1 MCSFHGGFE
10 APYSPISPPLKLQ
23 TMNRLISKYK
33 LLLCCLPIIIGAT
46 VATKGPRFH
55 TNLTAAKQL
64 AATEGKLYL
73 VDFTAKWCMPCQWME
88 ETTFADQ
95 RVINYMKDNYVAVK
109 IDIDDFD
116 GFAYKQL
123 YEIKKLPSILIFNSK
138 GVLLEQYTGS
148 HAPSGLLK
156 ILEEHN
162 SPKNR
167 IKPGSSNLAEAK
179 PALRD
184 QAINHQPT
192 RPNISPAPE
201 LKENKPSQIGGSKV
215 KPTLKPNTKITSRPS
230 LKPVKKPE
238 KYNIPVR
245 TGPKKKVNRPIVK
258 PAPKAKFS
266 STTPSNP
273 NTTPEVISDEGLF
286 KFTVSRQ
293 ARDGFSV
300 QVGVFADYGNVLRE
314 VEKLDSAFNKNI
326 LVQISKLK
334 TKTVYKVLVGQFRD
348 RTTASAFKEVVIA
361 TGSEGMVKD
370 LAML

>member
-1 MCSFHGGFE
+1 
-10 APYSPISPPLKLQ
+10 
-23 TMNRLISKYK
+23 MNRLILKYG
-33 LLLCCLPIIIGAT
+33 LLLCCLPIILGAT
-46 VATKGPRFH
+46 LTTKGLRFH

-64 AATEGKLYL
+64 AASEGKLYL

-88 ETTFADQ
+88 ETTFSDQ

-162 SPKNR
+162 QPNNR
-167 IKPGSSNLAEAK
+167 IKPGITNTAMTNPISED
-179 PALRD
+179 P
-184 QAINHQPT
+184 AINHRPT
-192 RPNISPAPE
+192 RPQITNTPVVKEDKPVVAPANKPNKTATRPALAPTRKPASYSVPGRKPAAPAPST
-201 LKENKPSQIGGSKV
+201 KINRPSI
-215 KPTLKPNTKITSRPS
+215 KPTTSNTATSTHTTSAPNT
-230 LKPVKKPE
+230 
-238 KYNIPVR
+238 
-245 TGPKKKVNRPIVK
+245 
-258 PAPKAKFS
+258 A
-266 STTPSNP
+266 
-273 NTTPEVISDEGLF
+273 PEVMSDEGLF

-314 VEKLDSAFNKNI
+314 VEKLDQAFGEDI
-326 LVQISKLK
+326 LVQISKLE
-334 TKTVYKVLVGQFRD
+334 TKTVYKVLVGHFND
-348 RTTASAFKEVVIA
+348 YTTASAFKEVVIA

-370 LAML
+370 LATL

>member
-1 MCSFHGGFE
+1 
-10 APYSPISPPLKLQ
+10 
-23 TMNRLISKYK
+23 MNRLILKYG

-46 VATKGPRFH
+46 LTTKGLRFH

-64 AATEGKLYL
+64 AANEGKLYL

-88 ETTFADQ
+88 ETTFSDQ
-95 RVINYMKDNYVAVK
+95 RVINYMKENYVAVK

-162 SPKNR
+162 QPNNR
-167 IKPGSSNLAEAK
+167 IKPGPTNIAMTNPVKED
-179 PALRD
+179 P
-184 QAINHQPT
+184 AINHRPT
-192 RPNISPAPE
+192 RPEITAAPVV
-201 LKENKPSQIGGSKV
+201 KENKPTLA
-215 KPTLKPNTKITSRPS
+215 PTNKPNKTTTRPS
-230 LKPVKKPE
+230 LTPTRKPSPYSVPG
-238 KYNIPVR
+238 R
-245 TGPKKKVNRPIVK
+245 TPAK
-258 PAPKAKFS
+258 PAPRKKINRPSIKPTIAN
-266 STTPSNP
+266 TP
-273 NTTPEVISDEGLF
+273 TVAPEVMSDEGLF

-293 ARDGFSV
+293 AREGFSV

-314 VEKLDSAFNKNI
+314 VEKLDNAFGKDI
-326 LVQISKLK
+326 LVQISKLE
-334 TKTVYKVLVGQFRD
+334 TKTVYKVLVGQFND
-348 RTTASAFKEVVIA
+348 YTTASAFKEVVIA

-370 LAML
+370 LATL

>member
-1 MCSFHGGFE
+1 MCLISGGNL
-10 APYSPISPPLKLQ
+10 APYSPISPPIKLE
-23 TMNRLISKYK
+23 TMNRLISKYS
-33 LLLCCLPIIIGAT
+33 LLLCCIPIIIGAT
-46 VATKGPRFH
+46 VATKGLRFH

-64 AATEGKLYL
+64 AASEGKLYL

-167 IKPGSSNLAEAK
+167 IKPGPSNLAVAR
-179 PALRD
+179 PLMDD

-192 RPNISPAPE
+192 RPNTGPAPKI
-201 LKENKPSQIGGSKV
+201 KENKPSQVANSIA
-215 KPTLKPNTKITSRPS
+215 KPTLKPYNKTSRPS
-230 LKPVKKPE
+230 LNPMRKPE
-238 KYNIPVR
+238 KHNTKVR
-245 TGPKKKVNRPIVK
+245 PAPKKKINRPNVK
-258 PAPKAKFS
+258 PAPKAKI
-266 STTPSNP
+266 TTATP
-273 NTTPEVISDEGLF
+273 NKPNIAPEVMSDEGLF

-293 ARDGFSV
+293 SRDGFSV

-314 VEKLDSAFNKNI
+314 VEKLDNAFDKNI

-361 TGSEGMVKD
+361 SGSEGMVKD

>member
-1 MCSFHGGFE
+1 
-10 APYSPISPPLKLQ
+10 
-23 TMNRLISKYK
+23 MNRLISKYG
-33 LLLCCLPIIIGAT
+33 LLLCCLPIIMGAT
-46 VATKGPRFH
+46 LTTKGLRFH

-64 AATEGKLYL
+64 AASEGKLYL

-88 ETTFADQ
+88 ETTFSDQ
-95 RVINYMKDNYVAVK
+95 RVINYMKENYVAVK

-162 SPKNR
+162 QPNNR
-167 IKPGSSNLAEAK
+167 IKPGPTNIAATNVVAED
-179 PALRD
+179 PS
-184 QAINHQPT
+184 INHRPT
-192 RPNISPAPE
+192 RPAIGSTQTV
-201 LKENKPSQIGGSKV
+201 KENKPAPTPKV
-215 KPTLKPNTKITSRPS
+215 EIDKPAAKPNKPTTTRPALNPPRKPASYSVP
-230 LKPVKKPE
+230 
-238 KYNIPVR
+238 
-245 TGPKKKVNRPIVK
+245 NRK
-258 PAPKAKFS
+258 PAPKKEITRPTVKPTVPTKA
-266 STTPSNP
+266 
-273 NTTPEVISDEGLF
+273 NTTSITSTPTAAPEVMSDEGLF

-293 ARDGFSV
+293 AKDGFSV
-300 QVGVFADYGNVLRE
+300 QVGVFADYGNVLKE
-314 VEKLDSAFNKNI
+314 VEKLDKAFDKDI

-348 RTTASAFKEVVIA
+348 HTTASAFKEVVIA

-370 LAML
+370 LTAL

>member
-1 MCSFHGGFE
+1 
-10 APYSPISPPLKLQ
+10 
-23 TMNRLISKYK
+23 MNRLILKYG
-33 LLLCCLPIIIGAT
+33 LLLCCLPIIMGT
-46 VATKGPRFH
+46 TLTTKGLRFH

-64 AATEGKLYL
+64 AASEGKLYL

-162 SPKNR
+162 QPNNR
-167 IKPGSSNLAEAK
+167 IKPGPTNVAVTSAVTED
-179 PALRD
+179 P
-184 QAINHQPT
+184 AINHRPT
-192 RPNISPAPE
+192 RPAITAAPVV
-201 LKENKPSQIGGSKV
+201 KENKPAPAPPVKIN
-215 KPTLKPNTKITSRPS
+215 KPTTKPNKITARPS
-230 LKPVKKPE
+230 LKPTRKPSS
-238 KYNIPVR
+238 YSVPSR
-245 TGPKKKVNRPIVK
+245 TKEDNKPNRNLVK
-258 PAPKAKFS
+258 P
-266 STTPSNP
+266 TTPAAPAPTRMASAP
-273 NTTPEVISDEGLF
+273 TAAPEVMSDEGLF

-300 QVGVFADYGNVLRE
+300 QVGVFADYGNVLKE
-314 VEKLDSAFNKNI
+314 VEKLEKSFGKDI
-326 LVQISKLK
+326 LVQISKME
-334 TKTVYKVLVGQFRD
+334 TRTVYKVLVGKFRD
-348 RTTASAFKEVVIA
+348 HTTASAFKEVVIA
-361 TGSEGMVKD
+361 NGSEGMVKD
-370 LAML
+370 LAAL

>member
-1 MCSFHGGFE
+1 
-10 APYSPISPPLKLQ
+10 
-23 TMNRLISKYK
+23 MNRLISKYS

-46 VATKGPRFH
+46 LTTKGLRFH

-64 AATEGKLYL
+64 AASEGKLYL

-95 RVINYMKDNYVAVK
+95 RIINYMKDNYVAVK

-167 IKPGSSNLAEAK
+167 TKLAPSNLAEANL
-179 PALRD
+179 AVND

-192 RPNISPAPE
+192 RPDISPAPE
-201 LKENKPSQIGGSKV
+201 LKNNKPSQLATTPIV
-215 KPTLKPNTKITSRPS
+215 KPILQPNKKTSRPS
-230 LKPVKKPE
+230 LNPTRKPE

-245 TGPKKKVNRPIVK
+245 PAPKKKVNRPAVK
-258 PAPKAKFS
+258 PAPKAKI
-266 STTPSNP
+266 STAPLNKPTAA
-273 NTTPEVISDEGLF
+273 PEAMSDEGLF

-314 VEKLDSAFNKNI
+314 VEKLDNAFDKNI
-326 LVQISKLK
+326 LVQISKLD

>member
-1 MCSFHGGFE
+1 
-10 APYSPISPPLKLQ
+10 
-23 TMNRLISKYK
+23 MNRLISKYG
-33 LLLCCLPIIIGAT
+33 LLLCCLPIIMGAT
-46 VATKGPRFH
+46 LTTKGLRFH
-55 TNLTAAKQL
+55 TNLTAAKKL
-64 AATEGKLYL
+64 AANEGKLYL

-95 RVINYMKDNYVAVK
+95 QVINYMKENYVAVK

-162 SPKNR
+162 SPENR
-167 IKPGSSNLAEAK
+167 IKPGPTNIAVTNVAVED
-179 PALRD
+179 PAM
-184 QAINHQPT
+184 NHRPT
-192 RPNISPAPE
+192 RPAIAADPVIKETKLAPVPKVKMDKPTTKPTTRPALNPAKKPASYTVPNRKLAPKKEVSRPTVKPTVPTKATSTKITTAPSPAPE
-201 LKENKPSQIGGSKV
+201 V
-215 KPTLKPNTKITSRPS
+215 M
-230 LKPVKKPE
+230 
-238 KYNIPVR
+238 
-245 TGPKKKVNRPIVK
+245 
-258 PAPKAKFS
+258 
-266 STTPSNP
+266 
-273 NTTPEVISDEGLF
+273 SDEGLF

-300 QVGVFADYGNVLRE
+300 QIGVFADYGNVLRE
-314 VEKLDSAFNKNI
+314 VEKLDQAFNEDI

-334 TKTVYKVLVGQFRD
+334 TKTVYKVLIGHFGD

-370 LAML
+370 LAAL